1 MVAATIDAF
10 CRPEEVVRAPCDPD
24 KHAQFLAAVENSQRG
39 FFKFLE
45 IISIP
50 YQYWIISFLSQ
61 HPPPPI
67 LRDPPGKMDLRI
79 KINIRGQVSPH

>member
-1 MVAATIDAF
+1 MVAASIDAL
-10 CRPEEVVRAPCDPD
+10 RHQEEVVRVPCDPD
-24 KHAQFLAAVENSQRG
+24 KHAPFLAAVENSQRG

-61 HPPPPI
+61 HP
-67 LRDPPGKMDLRI
+67 
-79 KINIRGQVSPH
+79 QF